1 MAISEFIDLFKT
13 GDCLASLAMTTKGLV
28 NTLRAD
34 TSVGPYNKV
43 NNAYLRFFLFLL
55 LVVASACAHA
65 PERIEVQPGRTY
77 LAIAS
82 WYGPGF
88 NGRRTASGEVFD
100 QDRLTA
106 AHRTYPF
113 GTRLRLT
120 NPKNGKSCEVVVND
134 RGPFV
139 SGVDIDISRG
149 ASRAI
154 SRLDT
159 GPVIIEELGRDAGYV
174 KEVHVARINGSG
186 FYRVQVGAFADA
198 ANAEHLRQGLAI
210 GYSDVR
216 IAQKQVRGQ
225 TFSRVQVGQFRDRRA
240 AYRLAKRL
248 ADEGYETWIIKE

>member
-1 MAISEFIDLFKT
+1 MCRPYTSSRFFIFL
-13 GDCLASLAMTTKGLV
+13 L
-28 NTLRAD
+28 
-34 TSVGPYNKV
+34 
-43 NNAYLRFFLFLL
+43 FLFL
-55 LVVASACAHA
+55 SACAHA

-77 LAIAS
+77 EAIAS

-88 NGRRTASGEVFD
+88 NGRRTASGEIFD

-113 GTRLRLT
+113 GTRLRLA

-159 GPVIIEELGRDAGYV
+159 GPVIIEELGRDPGYV
-174 KEVHVARINGSG
+174 KEVHIAKINGRG
-186 FYRVQVGAFADA
+186 FYRVQVGAFGDA

-210 GYSDVR
+210 GNADVR
-216 IAQKQVRGQ
+216 VSTKVVRGQ
-225 TFSRVQVGQFRDRRA
+225 TYSRVQVGQFSDRQS

-248 ADEGYETWIIKE
+248 ADEGYETWIVKE

>member
-1 MAISEFIDLFKT
+1 MGFHNS
-13 GDCLASLAMTTKGLV
+13 
-28 NTLRAD
+28 R
-34 TSVGPYNKV
+34 
-43 NNAYLRFFLFLL
+43 RFLLFLITL
-55 LVVASACAHA
+55 FVFSACAHA
-65 PERIEVQPGRTY
+65 PERIEVQPGRAY
-77 LAIAS
+77 QAVAS

-88 NGRRTASGEVFD
+88 NGRRTASGEIFD

-120 NPKNGKSCEVVVND
+120 NPKNGKSCEVVIND

-159 GPVIIEELGRDAGYV
+159 GPVIIEELGRDTGYV
-174 KEVHVARINGSG
+174 KVVHVARTNGSG
-186 FYRVQVGAFADA
+186 FYRVQVGAFPDPVV
-198 ANAEHLRQGLAI
+198 AEHLMQGLAI
-210 GYSDVR
+210 GYPDVR

-225 TFSRVQVGQFRDRRA
+225 TFSRVQVGKFKDKRS
-240 AYRLAKRL
+240 AYALAGKL

>member
-1 MAISEFIDLFKT
+1 MCRPYASRRFFIFL
-13 GDCLASLAMTTKGLV
+13 L
-28 NTLRAD
+28 
-34 TSVGPYNKV
+34 
-43 NNAYLRFFLFLL
+43 FLFL
-55 LVVASACAHA
+55 SACAHA
-65 PERIEVQPGRTY
+65 PERIEVRPGRTY
-77 LAIAS
+77 QAIAS

-120 NPKNGKSCEVVVND
+120 NPKNGKSCVVVVND

-159 GPVIIEELGRDAGYV
+159 GPVIIEELGRAPGYV
-174 KEVHVARINGSG
+174 KEVHIARVSGRG

-210 GYSDVR
+210 GYSGVR
-216 IAQKQVRGQ
+216 ISKKQVRGQ
-225 TFSRVQVGQFRDRRA
+225 TYSRVQVGRFHDRQS
-240 AYRLAKRL
+240 AYGLAHRL
-248 ADEGYETWIIKE
+248 ADEGYETWIIRE